1 MKAKKLYP
9 CPLAKLVHHGTQ
21 LTVTELEHVRT
32 CLVRSFPA
40 IMKHIIESIIHGKV
54 IFLELSTSALPSIKA
69 HPTLLKIQILPLSEI
84 DYPTNF

>member
-1 MKAKKLYP
+1 
-9 CPLAKLVHHGTQ
+9 
-21 LTVTELEHVRT
+21 
-32 CLVRSFPA
+32 
-40 IMKHIIESIIHGKV
+40 MKHIIESIIHGKV